1 MPLSA
6 ISTNPVLPKPAVPP
20 ATLVLS
26 AVAAV
31 VVLGFAGCAYLLANW
46 PFAEQRLID
55 ALQESSVRT
64 VTIGSFHRTYFP
76 PGCVAQDIRFLH
88 RQDKSKPPLITVRK
102 IVIEGSYLGMI
113 DSPKRLAK
121 VLVQGMHV
129 TVPPDRPDG
138 TNPVMPLTDVNS
150 KRPIVIGTVIADGTV
165 LDFVSSREGREP
177 LQLVLE
183 KLALDGVGN
192 NQPISYRAT
201 IQNSEPPGLIES
213 TGRFGPWISDHPGQ
227 TAVSGSFTFTHAD
240 LGVFKGLS
248 GMLSSAG
255 QFSGSLAHIKISGRC
270 ELPNLH
276 VARSAHTENV
286 TSEFQATVNATD
298 GDTVLEQVQ
307 SRINRTALVSKGTVS
322 GETGKKGKVVIL
334 NVSSADGRIEDF
346 LDTVLSARIP
356 ALTGSINLRAKVII
370 PPEKVEFLRKIELEG
385 DFGVVNGKFASEGTQ
400 NALNKLS
407 GSSRPAQTA
416 SDMETALS
424 NLKGHIAA
432 KNGLATLTAVSFSI
446 PGADAQIHGTFN
458 LLTDQVDLHGV
469 LRTDGKVW
477 AVTHGFKSLM
487 MHAIAPFLKHKSG
500 TTSVPFKITGKYPDP
515 SISLDLFAKQ

>member
-201 IQNSEPPGLIES
+201 I
-213 TGRFGPWISDHPGQ
+213 
-227 TAVSGSFTFTHAD
+227 
-240 LGVFKGLS
+240 
-248 GMLSSAG
+248 
-255 QFSGSLAHIKISGRC
+255 
-270 ELPNLH
+270 
-276 VARSAHTENV
+276 
-286 TSEFQATVNATD
+286 
-298 GDTVLEQVQ
+298 
-307 SRINRTALVSKGTVS
+307 
-322 GETGKKGKVVIL
+322 
-334 NVSSADGRIEDF
+334 
-346 LDTVLSARIP
+346 
-356 ALTGSINLRAKVII
+356 
-370 PPEKVEFLRKIELEG
+370 
-385 DFGVVNGKFASEGTQ
+385 
-400 NALNKLS
+400 
-407 GSSRPAQTA
+407 
-416 SDMETALS
+416 
-424 NLKGHIAA
+424 
-432 KNGLATLTAVSFSI
+432 
-446 PGADAQIHGTFN
+446 
-458 LLTDQVDLHGV
+458 
-469 LRTDGKVW
+469 
-477 AVTHGFKSLM
+477 
-487 MHAIAPFLKHKSG
+487 
-500 TTSVPFKITGKYPDP
+500 
-515 SISLDLFAKQ
+515 